1 MSNEKVF
8 SLTEEPSL
16 TKTGDIRNA
25 DVTLQLLEKH
35 GHEFG
40 SLTPEAERRLRKR
53 LYWRLMTL
61 LSAINIVLF
70 VRHVPSNERTPI

>member
-8 SLTEEPSL
+8 DQTEEPVA
-16 TKTGDIRNA
+16 TKTGDVRNA
-25 DVTLQLLEKH
+25 DVTLHLLEKH

-40 SLTPEAERRLRKR
+40 PLTPEAERRLRKR

-70 VRHVPSNERTPI
+70 VRFDSAHERTPT

>member
-40 SLTPEAERRLRKR
+40 SLTPEATAKKA
-53 LYWRLMTL
+53 L
-61 LSAINIVLF
+61 LALNDFAFGYQHCLVCTSRPF
-70 VRHVPSNERTPI
+70 